1 MLFLNGKPENG
12 ITPERMVIC
21 MPESLTE
28 LSCLQF
34 SEQLASKA
42 PVPGGGG
49 TAALIG
55 ALAAGLGCMAANLT
69 VGKKKYLPYEE
80 DHIRIIARCSGLRQR
95 FLELVDEDAAAFEPL
110 SAAYS
115 MDKNDPASAKVLRA
129 ATLAACRA
137 PLAMMQCCAELTVL
151 LEELL
156 DKCSV
161 LMLSDVGCAA
171 LAAHAALEAA
181 SMNVFVNTRTLPGDE
196 EAENLE
202 EQASGLLH
210 EYLPRSRAVSDAVMC
225 QLRTWKS
232 STPTSPL
239 T

>member
-1 MLFLNGKPENG
+1 MLCMDKKRE
-12 ITPERMVIC
+12 TASHRERMITS

-49 TAALIG
+49 TAALMG

-115 MDKNDPASAKVLRA
+115 MDKNDPESAKTLRA

-137 PLAMMQCCAELTVL
+137 PLQMMHCCAELITL

-171 LAAHAALEAA
+171 LAVRAALEAA
-181 SMNVFVNTRTLPGDE
+181 SMNVFVNTRTLPGDA
-196 EAENLE
+196 EAESLE
-202 EQASGLLH
+202 EQASGLLR
-210 EYLPRSRAVSDAVMC
+210 EFLPRSQAVSDTVMC
-225 QLRTWKS
+225 HLRTRKKAGA
-232 STPTSPL
+232 SP
-239 T
+239 